1 MLGAN
6 HSQVGWPQSG
16 EIDIFETIGGQNR
29 ESKMI
34 NNMFWNGDGPDE
46 VNTEERSLE
55 YWLQHWK
62 KYPINETISGETFAN
77 RFHVFSLIWDENSI
91 RFEVDGVNTGNDISL
106 VGALAETFRKP
117 FYLLLNVAVGGT
129 YPGYPDETTSFPDG
143 MLVDY
148 VRVYQR
154 DSDGD
159 GIADFELDG
168 ETEHDE
174 SPIYPNN
181 P

>member
-1 MLGAN
+1 
-6 HSQVGWPQSG
+6 
-16 EIDIFETIGGQNR
+16 
-29 ESKMI
+29 
-34 NNMFWNGDGPDE
+34 
-46 VNTEERSLE
+46 
-55 YWLQHWK
+55 
-62 KYPINETISGETFAN
+62 
-77 RFHVFSLIWDENSI
+77 
-91 RFEVDGVNTGNDISL
+91 
-106 VGALAETFRKP
+106 
-117 FYLLLNVAVGGT
+117 
-129 YPGYPDETTSFPDG
+129 